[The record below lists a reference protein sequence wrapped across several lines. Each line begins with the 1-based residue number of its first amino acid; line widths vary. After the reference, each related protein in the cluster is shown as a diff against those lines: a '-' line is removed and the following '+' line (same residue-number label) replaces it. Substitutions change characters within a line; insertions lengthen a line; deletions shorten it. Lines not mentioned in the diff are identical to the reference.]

1 MHPQDMAF
9 ILSKEGVAVRTG
21 HHCAEPLVRRMG
33 YESVARAS
41 LGLYSNEEDIDML
54 VAAIN
59 KAKTFF

>member
-1 MHPQDMAF
+1 MAF